1 MASAKS
7 KITSSLTHT
16 GELLRLVRES
26 DKAEGT
32 QGLDDIIEQLLSV
45 KGAGGKQ
52 VGLSRR

>member
-16 GELLRLVRES
+16 AELLRLVREG

>member
-16 GELLRLVRES
+16 AELLRLVRES

-32 QGLDDIIEQLLSV
+32 PGLDDIIEQLLSV